1 MEERHDKVR
10 GGASVRARVCVSGST
25 LAVPLRGAG
34 GREGAGSVHVHMC
47 VCVLL
52 RDYRTPAT
60 TTPSPP
66 RRSQQGRAATDVHS
80 LLQSITIVNRC
91 LRPVR
96 AHFFFSACVW
106 ERETDAS
113 QAPGINSSVNVCAW
127 VCLHG
132 PRAHNN
138 VQRAV
143 LEAAAAAAAASEIQ
157 LLFQRHSKSRQ
168 FAFTG

>member
-34 GREGAGSVHVHMC
+34 GREGAGLVHVHMC
-47 VCVLL
+47 VCCCG
-52 RDYRTPAT
+52 DYHTAT
-60 TTPSPP
+60 TTNPH

-91 LRPVR
+91 
-96 AHFFFSACVW
+96 AFFSACVW
-106 ERETDAS
+106 ERETDAK

-127 VCLHG
+127 VCVHG
-132 PRAHNN
+132 SPC
-138 VQRAV
+138 
-143 LEAAAAAAAASEIQ
+143 
-157 LLFQRHSKSRQ
+157 
-168 FAFTG
+168 T